1 MKEKEFDY
9 KKVAREIG
17 WSFAKAERITE
28 KKTDYDY
35 YKAVMV
41 EISPETVMLDVGS
54 GSAEKSLKF
63 FAGAK
68 EVVAIDSEVEMIKK
82 AKENAKKLY
91 GENFSK
97 WKFFIADGNEKLDFA
112 DESFNLVVSRHC
124 GANMSEVFRV
134 LKKGGVFVSEDVAD
148 DDCIELKTLFGR
160 GQRYGEAVSLDKEIF
175 DECYAAGFS
184 KIELLRFEEYEYYK
198 SKSDLEYLLLR
209 TAILG
214 VYEPEVDGSL
224 LDEYISKNKT
234 EKGIFLKRKLF
245 AFRLEK

>member
-9 KKVAREIG
+9 KKVAKEIG
-17 WSFAKAERITE
+17 WSFAKMERITE

-35 YKAVMV
+35 YKAVAA

-54 GSAEKSLKF
+54 GSAEKSLNF

-82 AKENAKKLY
+82 AKSNAEKLY
-91 GENFSK
+91 GKGFKK
-97 WKFFIADGNEKLDFA
+97 WKFLVSDGNGKFDFA
-112 DESFNLVVSRHC
+112 DESFDLVVSRHC

-134 LKKGGVFVSEDVAD
+134 LKKGGVFVSEDVDD

-160 GQRYGEAVSLDKEIF
+160 GQRYGEKVSLDKEIF
-175 DECYAAGFS
+175 DDCQAAGFS
-184 KIELLRFEEYEYYK
+184 KIELLRFEEHEYYK
-198 SKSDLEYLLLR
+198 SKADLEYLLSK
-209 TAILG
+209 TPILG
-214 VYEPEVDGSL
+214 VYEAEVDGKL
-224 LDEYISKNKT
+224 LDEYISQNQT

>member
-35 YKAVMV
+35 YKAVMA

-82 AKENAKKLY
+82 AKSNVEKLY
-91 GENFSK
+91 GKGFKK
-97 WKFFIADGNEKLDFA
+97 WKFFIADGNGKLDFA
-112 DESFNLVVSRHC
+112 DESFDLVVSRHC

-160 GQRYGEAVSLDKEIF
+160 G
-175 DECYAAGFS
+175 
-184 KIELLRFEEYEYYK
+184 
-198 SKSDLEYLLLR
+198 
-209 TAILG
+209 
-214 VYEPEVDGSL
+214 
-224 LDEYISKNKT
+224 
-234 EKGIFLKRKLF
+234 
-245 AFRLEK
+245 